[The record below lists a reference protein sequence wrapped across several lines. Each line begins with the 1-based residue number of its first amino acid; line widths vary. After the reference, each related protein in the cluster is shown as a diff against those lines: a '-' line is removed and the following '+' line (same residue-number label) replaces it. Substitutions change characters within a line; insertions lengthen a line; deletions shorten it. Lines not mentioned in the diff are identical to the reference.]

1 MRFLALLIAGLSLA
15 AAAQSQW
22 LPTGGAPIYLAMT
35 GLVVALL
42 TLRAGALGPFLR
54 FFSLFYALSF
64 ALLLAL
70 TMAAPYL
77 PAGLSRLV
85 PPSLTAYTAGAFVV
99 AISAMA
105 RIPVVCNVVAI
116 ADPYFATEDRRPLHL
131 PGFGPL
137 LLAERKVAMT
147 LLAGLIL
154 INLGQVAISVQLSHW
169 GRNWFDAIQAKNA
182 AEFWR
187 LIYGEWVIWVII
199 LISSNLL
206 EFILEN
212 VFKVRWR
219 NWMTDRLLGRWLSD
233 GTHYRLTLI
242 GSGVDNPDQR
252 IQEDINKYIGAMPT
266 GSTSIYGLSISL
278 IQQISSLI
286 SFAAILWGLSAN
298 LTVPGTDTQIPGL
311 LLWIA
316 LLYAAIGTLVAH
328 LLGRRL
334 IPLYFA
340 QEKYEAN
347 FRFGLARLREFSEP
361 VALLGG
367 ETTERRRLGSLFG
380 ELVENFFRIVHVR
393 KWLNAFTQF
402 YGSSNSVVPYVI
414 VAPFYFADKVTLGV
428 MNQTAG
434 AFARVDGALSFFIDR
449 YASLADFKAVVD
461 RLNSFEASVNRALDL
476 AATSAIRQARAEG
489 RDLTVPE
496 LDLALPDGRRIA
508 EIRDLTLRAGD
519 HTLITGPS
527 GSGKSTLFRALSGIW
542 PFGRGRMHLP
552 EASVM
557 VLPQRPYLPIGTLRS
572 AVSYPDMK
580 GTYPDEA
587 ILKALDAVSLGQLK
601 GRLDEEAHWTSVLSG
616 GEQQRLAIARAILA
630 RPAWLLMDEST
641 SALDEPLE
649 KSIYAA
655 LRTLLPDTTVVS
667 IGHRSS
673 LIPYH
678 DARIAMERRADG
690 LFEPVAVK
698 SQ

>member
-1 MRFLALLIAGLSLA
+1 MHLLAILIGVLSLGATLASATGIA
-15 AAAQSQW
+15 AGMP
-22 LPTGGAPIYLAMT
+22 LY
-35 GLVVALL
+35 VALGGL
-42 TLRAGALGPFLR
+42 AVAFLVLQAMRLGPFLR
-54 FFSLFYALSF
+54 FFSFFYGLAFAVLV
-64 ALLLAL
+64 ALLLL
-70 TMAAPYL
+70 APLL
-77 PAGLSRLV
+77 PDAVSRMV
-85 PPSLTAYTAGAFVV
+85 PPPLTAFTAGAFVA
-99 AISAMA
+99 AIALMA
-105 RIPVVCNVVAI
+105 RIPVIRNVVAI
-116 ADPYFATEDRRPLHL
+116 ADPYFSTNDRRALQLPL
-131 PGFGPL
+131 FGAVNTPERL
-137 LLAERKVAMT
+137 IAMGLLAA
-147 LLAGLIL
+147 LIL
-154 INLGQVAISVQLSHW
+154 INLGQVAVSVQLSFW
-169 GRNWFDAIQAKNA
+169 GRNWFDAIQAKNS

-187 LIYGEWVIWVII
+187 LIYSEWMIWVAI
-199 LISSNLL
+199 LISSQLV
-206 EFILEN
+206 EYVIEN
-212 VFKVRWR
+212 AFKIRWR
-219 NWMTDRLLGRWLSD
+219 SWMTDRLTGRWLEQ
-233 GTHYRLTLI
+233 GTHYRLTLL
-242 GSGVDNPDQR
+242 GEGVDNPDQR
-252 IQEDINKYIGAMPT
+252 IQEDINSYILNT
-266 GSTSIYGLSISL
+266 YSLSISL

-298 LTVPGTDTQIPGL
+298 LTLPGTETKVPGL

-316 LLYAAIGTLVAH
+316 LGYAAFGTAVAH

-367 ETTERRRLGSLFG
+367 EPTERKRLGNLFG
-380 ELVENFFRIVHVR
+380 ELVQNFFRIVHVR

-434 AFARVDGALSFFIDR
+434 AFSRVDSALSFFIDR
-449 YASLADFKAVVD
+449 YAILANFKAVVD
-461 RLNSFEASVNRALDL
+461 RLTSFEASINKALDL
-476 AATSAIRQARAEG
+476 KDGSGIAAEKADNA
-489 RDLTVPE
+489 DLTIPA
-496 LDLALPDGRRIA
+496 LSLSLPDGRPLV
-508 EIRDLTLRAGD
+508 EVSGLVLKAGD

-527 GSGKSTLFRALSGIW
+527 GSGKSTLFRALSAIW
-542 PFGRGRMHLP
+542 PFGRGRVQIP
-552 EASVM
+552 VGEVM

-580 GTYPDEA
+580 GTYSDSNIIA
-587 ILKALDAVSLGQLK
+587 ALDAVSLGHLK
-601 GRLDEEAHWTSVLSG
+601 NRLDDEAHWTSVLSG

-649 KSIYAA
+649 EGIYKAI
-655 LRTLLPDTTVVS
+655 RTLLPQTTVVS

-678 DARIAMERRADG
+678 DARIVMRRRPDG
-690 LFEPVAVK
+690 LFSPERTAK
-698 SQ
+698 

>member
-22 LPTGGAPIYLAMT
+22 MPTAGAPIYLAIT
-35 GLVVALL
+35 GLMVALL
-42 TLRAGALGPFLR
+42 LLRAVVLGPFLK
-54 FFSLFYALSF
+54 FFSVFYALSF

-70 TMAAPYL
+70 TMLAPVL
-77 PAGLSRLV
+77 PAGIAGMV
-85 PPSLTAYTAGAFVV
+85 PPPLTAFTAGAFVGAV
-99 AISAMA
+99 ALMA
-105 RIPVVCNVVAI
+105 RIPVIRNVVAI
-116 ADPYFATEDRRPLHL
+116 ADPYFLTDDRRSLGL
-131 PGFGPL
+131 PFLSHRLLPERYVAMG
-137 LLAERKVAMT
+137 LLA
-147 LLAGLIL
+147 LLIL
-154 INLGQVAISVQLSHW
+154 INLGQVAISVQLSFW

-187 LIYGEWVIWVII
+187 LIYGEWVIWVAI
-199 LISSNLL
+199 LIASNLA
-206 EFILEN
+206 EYVIEN
-212 VFKVRWR
+212 VFKIRWR
-219 NWMTDRLLGRWLSD
+219 NWMTDRLTGRWLEHS
-233 GTHYRLTLI
+233 THYRLTLI
-242 GSGVDNPDQR
+242 DGGVDNPDQR
-252 IQEDINKYIGAMPT
+252 IQEDINAYILNT
-266 GSTSIYGLSISL
+266 YTLSISL

-286 SFAAILWGLSAN
+286 SFAAILWGLSAS
-298 LTVPGTDTQIPGL
+298 LTLPGTDMQVPGL

-316 LLYAAIGTLVAH
+316 LIYAAIGTAVAH

-367 ETTERRRLGSLFG
+367 EPTERRRLNNLFG
-380 ELVENFFRIVHVR
+380 ELVQNYFRIIHVR

-402 YGSSNSVVPYVI
+402 YGSSNSVVPYII

-434 AFARVDGALSFFIDR
+434 AFARVDSALSFFVDR
-449 YASLADFKAVVD
+449 YAILANYKAVVD
-461 RLNSFEASVNRALDL
+461 RLTSFDASVNSALDL
-476 AATSAIRQARAEG
+476 ARASAIHQSTTKERNLQIV
-489 RDLTVPE
+489 D

-508 EIRDLTLRAGD
+508 EIRNLTLEAGA
-519 HTLITGPS
+519 HILITGPS
-527 GSGKSTLFRALSGIW
+527 GSGKSTLFRALAGIW
-542 PFGRGRMHLP
+542 PFGRGQIDRP
-552 EASVM
+552 AATVM

-580 GTYPDEA
+580 GTYADEA
-587 ILKALDAVSLGQLK
+587 ILAALDAVSLGHLK
-601 GRLDEEAHWTSVLSG
+601 QRLDEEAHWTSLLSG
-616 GEQQRLAIARAILA
+616 GEQQRLAIARAILS
-630 RPAWLLMDEST
+630 RPTWLLMDEST

-655 LRTLLPDTTVVS
+655 IRALLPETTVVS

-678 DARIAMERRADG
+678 DVRIAMQRQPEG
-690 LFEPVAVK
+690 VFSPMVAK
-698 SQ
+698 D